1 MAWKKWSGKMRIW
14 FQVIL
19 YEAYTF
25 YASMQVKRFPKS
37 TKLQLTWR
45 ILYETQFYVFVYH
58 KNQNPDQ

>member
-1 MAWKKWSGKMRIW
+1 MRIF
-14 FQVIL
+14 FQVIP

-25 YASMQVKRFPKS
+25 YASMQVKRFSKS

-45 ILYETQFYVFVYH
+45 TLYETQFYVFVYH